1 MAGYEHSNLVDSP
14 PHIYALVEGA
24 YRKAVRGGGSQ
35 SLIISGE
42 SGAGK
47 TESTKLALSYL
58 VWRTREHGAGASG
71 RSALTT
77 SIIQANPLMEA
88 FGNASTSRNS
98 NSSRFGKCVR
108 LGINADGGNLLG
120 GQVIAIS
127 TDLPT
132 SLHISPHASPRRTCL
147 ICLASSL
154 TGLHVFAG
162 EEPCGRLL
170 QGGASAASHLLPSPI
185 PFHGLPRPS
194 MTFHDLPCSAVS
206 KGVRPPPAL
215 SRVIC

>member
-147 ICLASSL
+147 ICLASPDLSDL
-154 TGLHVFAG
+154 PGLPIHRSTRICWRRAVWSPSPRG
-162 EEPCGRLL
+162 CVRR
-170 QGGASAASHLLPSPI
+170 LPSPPI
-185 PFHGLPRPS
+185 SHPLPWPS
-194 MTFHDLPCSAVS
+194 TTFHDLP
-206 KGVRPPPAL
+206 
-215 SRVIC
+215 